1 MGELLEQAY
10 RVFAVYLLV
19 LLLANLFFPDNLYA
33 KGGSSSG
40 GRSTSISSGS
50 DSGPFHGFH
59 FTDPGTRQAPYRHRP
74 FFYRSY
80 TSRPGGTTSDRVY
93 DPEGREYP
101 ALRFAVTDPR
111 GGMRPVG
118 SLLALSPDLQ
128 LLDTGAIACTP
139 ALPGYQCLLEPGR
152 VRALDATG
160 REVLTL
166 LPPPGLQQVAV
177 ARLAQQGPLIDKA
190 LAEHRRWLEWVHWGS
205 VLPQGREAVS
215 ELAGLEAIK
224 RAVET
229 AHEPWRRPSAP
240 PGFDPPHGWVT
251 LFPGIYLEP
260 ARFAGQDPTVVLVG
274 AAGAPRRQPVDPP
287 AQLGEADRFLFRVL
301 HRRLT
306 EGRDQSLAVP
316 ISRWIQAH
324 GGALGVTPGVGS

>member
-1 MGELLEQAY
+1 MRLEASVPADDLKYLRIGATVDFTVRGYDQPFQGRITMIAPQA
-10 RVFAVYLLV
+10 
-19 LLLANLFFPDNLYA
+19 
-33 KGGSSSG
+33 
-40 GRSTSISSGS
+40 
-50 DSGPFHGFH
+50 
-59 FTDPGTRQAPYRHRP
+59 DPGTRQVPYRHRP

-260 ARFAGQDPTVVLVG
+260 ARFAGDPREYPFLLSPHRAINYAEGGVRHLPWLRD
-274 AAGAPRRQPVDPP
+274 AGRKEVRYTKPRRTECRP
-287 AQLGEADRFLFRVL
+287 LRVARP
-301 HRRLT
+301 HR
-306 EGRDQSLAVP
+306 
-316 ISRWIQAH
+316 
-324 GGALGVTPGVGS
+324 